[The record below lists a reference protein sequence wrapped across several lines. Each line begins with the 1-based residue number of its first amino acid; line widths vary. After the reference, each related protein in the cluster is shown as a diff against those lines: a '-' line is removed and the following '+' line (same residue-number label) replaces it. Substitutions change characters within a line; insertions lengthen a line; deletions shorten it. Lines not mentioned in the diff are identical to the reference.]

1 MKQVSRWE
9 KAALVLA
16 ACGLCAAAQAQ
27 NPSTGSGQA
36 YPVKPI
42 RVIIPAAA
50 GDSCDVLS
58 RLVGHRASEKLGQ
71 QFAVDNR
78 PGAAGQ
84 LGLELI
90 ARAPAD
96 GYTIGCGQGGNMVV
110 LPISQR
116 KVPYDTHKDF
126 APIALMASNFL
137 ALAVHPSV
145 PFKNVRDLITY
156 AKANPGKLT
165 FGTTGEGAFLHFATE
180 LFRREAG
187 FTYLHVPFK
196 STTAIFT
203 DIMGGR
209 IDATLGSFISVQPH
223 AATGRLKIL
232 GVARATRA
240 PNYPNYP
247 TIAETVPGY
256 TSGGWFGFIAPAG
269 VPKDTIALLNRELNA
284 AMKLPDVREK
294 LTAFGLEIHTESPEY
309 FSDVIRRDFALWGKL
324 AKDIG
329 FKPQ

>member
-1 MKQVSRWE
+1 MKASQWL
-9 KAALVLA
+9 KAVAALA
-16 ACGLCAAAQAQ
+16 ACGFCAAVQAQ
-27 NPSTGSGQA
+27 N

-58 RLVGHRASEKLGQ
+58 RLVGYRAGERLAQ

-78 PGAAGQ
+78 PGAGGQ

-110 LPISQR
+110 VPISHK
-116 KVPYDTHKDF
+116 KVAYDTHKDF

-223 AATGRLKIL
+223 AVTGRLKIL

-269 VPKDTIALLNRELNA
+269 VPKDIIALLNREFNA
-284 AMKLPDVREK
+284 AMKLPDVRDK

-309 FSDVIRRDFALWGKL
+309 FTEVIRRDFALWGKL
-324 AKDIG
+324 ARDIG

>member
-1 MKQVSRWE
+1 MTVVSRWVMG
-9 KAALVLA
+9 ALALA
-16 ACGLCAAAQAQ
+16 AWALCGSASAQ
-27 NPSTGSGQA
+27 T
-36 YPVKPI
+36 YPAKTI

-50 GDSCDVLS
+50 GDSCDTLA
-58 RLVGHRASEKLGQ
+58 RLVGYKVAEKLGQ
-71 QFAVDNR
+71 QFAIDNR
-78 PGAAGQ
+78 PGAGGQ
-84 LGLELI
+84 LGLQLI
-90 ARAPAD
+90 AQAPSD

-110 LPISQR
+110 VPISYK
-116 KVPYDTHKDF
+116 KVAYDTLKDF
-126 APIALMASNFL
+126 APIALMASNF
-137 ALAVHPSV
+137 LAVHPSV

-180 LFRREAG
+180 LFRKEAG

-196 STTAIFT
+196 STAAIFT
-203 DIMGGR
+203 DMMGGR

-223 AATGRLKIL
+223 AVSGRLRIL

-240 PNYPNYP
+240 PNYPDYP

-256 TSGGWFGFIAPAG
+256 TSGGWFGFIAPSG
-269 VPKDTIALLNRELNA
+269 VSKDIISLLNREMNA

-294 LTAFGLEIHTESPEY
+294 LTAFGLEIHTEPPEY
-309 FSDVIRRDFALWGKL
+309 FTEVIRRDFALWGKL
-324 AKDIG
+324 ARDIG